1 MKGKNREL
9 TKIQSISRAVRTR
22 QRESARTREGGRER
36 ECRRAKS
43 TGGSEGSKED
53 FRERYISE
61 SRTEYQFFKIRSK
74 KKREGSI
81 AKEIADCAHSGIS
94 VTTSPASM

>member
-43 TGGSEGSKED
+43 TAEQQS
-53 FRERYISE
+53 REVRKIFGKGIS
-61 SRTEYQFFKIRSK
+61 Q
-74 KKREGSI
+74 REGPNLNFCNNVK
-81 AKEIADCAHSGIS
+81 KE
-94 VTTSPASM
+94 V

>member
-1 MKGKNREL
+1 MQAREEHRGVRKIFGKG
-9 TKIQSISRAVRTR
+9 IS
-22 QRESARTREGGRER
+22 QRVGPNVN
-36 ECRRAKS
+36 
-43 TGGSEGSKED
+43 
-53 FRERYISE
+53 
-61 SRTEYQFFKIRSK
+61 FFKIRSK